1 MFYFA
6 REKNLYTNTRLMKKF
21 FLLYFAITLTIMQT
35 VIAQE
40 EQEPVQKG
48 FDKSKLFFG
57 GNFGLGFGTN
67 TSVNVSPQ
75 VGYRFS
81 DYFAAGVGVNFNYY
95 SFKYY
100 NYNGSDLYRENFGYT
115 GFNVFGRVYPI
126 KFLLLQVQPELNYS
140 WGSRKFYDGTQ
151 KQKLAGLFVPT
162 LLLGGGAAIPM
173 GGRNGAL
180 LLMIQYDILQ
190 QQRTPYGN
198 RPFFSLGYNF

>member
-1 MFYFA
+1 
-6 REKNLYTNTRLMKKF
+6 MKKCIS
-21 FLLYFAITLTIMQT
+21 LLIIAGFVITQHA
-35 VIAQE
+35 IAQDE
-40 EQEPVQKG
+40 DQEPVQKG

-75 VGYRFS
+75 VGYRFN
-81 DYFAAGVGVNFNYY
+81 DYLAAGAGVNFNYY
-95 SFKYY
+95 S
-100 NYNGSDLYRENFGYT
+100 YRYFDSRESYGYT

-126 KFLLLQVQPELNYS
+126 KFILLQAQPELNYS
-140 WGSRKFYDGTQ
+140 WGSIKYYNSNER
-151 KQKLAGLFVPT
+151 QKLAGQFVPS

-190 QQRTPYGN
+190 EQRTPYGN